1 MFSRLST
8 TRRYALSL
16 CFIWVLLIAV
26 SLAWFYVQH
35 RNNLDEVA
43 KAQAR
48 IAFEKDLLYRKWA
61 SQHGGVYVPVTP
73 HTQPNPYLAHI
84 PERDITTPS
93 GKQLT
98 LINPAYMTRQVF
110 ELAETEKQ
118 IARGHITSLNPIRG
132 ENAPDA
138 WERKALEAF
147 ENGAQEVSEVVT
159 LDGRRFI
166 RFMRPFKVEISCLKC
181 HAAQGY
187 KKGDIRGGISVT
199 VPLTLFSA
207 GSNQVLASTA
217 ATLLLIGSAGLCLI
231 LLGARKISQSSRRLE
246 ETNAELLNEV
256 TEREI
261 AQEQLREQATLL
273 EEEVAERQAAQEE
286 AVANQ
291 RTLQLIMDSTH
302 AAIYGIDTAGRCIF
316 ANRTCLKLTGY
327 DNLDD
332 LLGKNMHDIIHHT
345 QPNGLPAPV
354 AQCNIFRAFNEGAG
368 CTVRDEVF
376 WRKDGTSFP
385 VEYSSY
391 PIVNDGVIEGA
402 VVSFVDL
409 TERIA
414 LEAQLRQAQKMEAV
428 GQLAG
433 GVAHDFNNV
442 LQVISGYGSIL
453 KLDERLD
460 ERQKQEVD
468 QILLAAER
476 AAQLT
481 RGLLAFSRKQ
491 VITLAPVN
499 LNDVV
504 ESVRKFLV
512 RIIGEDIQ
520 LKTTP
525 STASLYIM
533 ADLGQMEQ
541 VLINLATNARD
552 AMSKGG
558 VLAIETGSQ
567 EVESPLDQESGEHKQ
582 GHYAVLTVS
591 DTGCGMDTETCKRIF
606 EPFYTTK
613 EVSKGTGLGLAI
625 VYGIVKQHNGF
636 INVYSEPD
644 HGTTFRIYLPIY
656 HSDAVRGHDDGRQA
670 APPQGGSE
678 TILVAEDD
686 EGVRNLV
693 VSVLTRFGYRVIQAV
708 DGQDAVEKYLAHRDE
723 IDMILMDLIM
733 PRKNGKEA
741 YDEIAEQA
749 PGTKVLF
756 ASGYTAD
763 FIQKR
768 GVPEEGID
776 LIMKPIQPMELLQR
790 VREVLDA

>member
-1 MFSRLST
+1 MFSRLFT

-35 RNNLDEVA
+35 KNNLDEVA

-73 HTQPNPYLAHI
+73 QTQPNPYLAHI
-84 PERDITTPS
+84 PDRDITTPS
-93 GKQLT
+93 GKNLT

-118 IARGHITSLNPIRG
+118 MARGHITSLNPIRG
-132 ENAPDA
+132 ENAPDP
-138 WERKALEAF
+138 WERKALESF
-147 ENGAQEVSEVVT
+147 EKGAKEASEVVT
-159 LDGRRFI
+159 VGDHQFMRL
-166 RFMRPFKVEISCLKC
+166 MRPFKVENSCLKC

-199 VPLTLFSA
+199 VPLAVFSV
-207 GSNQVLASTA
+207 GSDRVLASTT
-217 ATLLLIGSAGLCLI
+217 ATLLVIGMAGVCLI
-231 LLGARKISQSSRRLE
+231 LVGARKLSESSTRLE
-246 ETNAELLNEV
+246 EKNAELLNEV

-261 AQEQLREQATLL
+261 AQEQLREQAVLL

-291 RTLQLIMDSTH
+291 RRLQLIMDSTH
-302 AAIYGIDTAGRCIF
+302 AAIYGIDTSGRCTF
-316 ANRTCLKLTGY
+316 ANRTCLELTGY
-327 DNLDD
+327 DNLDE

-345 QPNGLPAPV
+345 LPSGLPAPV
-354 AQCNIFRAFNEGAG
+354 AHCSIFRAFTEGGG

-376 WRKDGTSFP
+376 WHKDGTSFP

-468 QILLAAER
+468 QILSAAER

-525 STASLYIM
+525 STGTLYIM
-533 ADLGQMEQ
+533 ADLGQLEQ

-552 AMSKGG
+552 AMPKGG

-567 EVESPLDQESGEHKQ
+567 EVESPLDQESGEHKP
-582 GHYAVLTVS
+582 GHYAVLTVA
-591 DTGCGMDTETCKRIF
+591 DTGCGMDTETCKKIF

-613 EVSKGTGLGLAI
+613 EVSKGTGLGMAI

-636 INVYSEPD
+636 INVYSEPGQ
-644 HGTTFRIYLPIY
+644 GTTFRIYLPIY
-656 HSDAVRGHDDGRQA
+656 HSDGVRDHRDGKPA

-686 EGVRNLV
+686 EGVRDLV
-693 VSVLTRFGYRVIQAV
+693 LSVLTRFGYRVIQAV
-708 DGQDAVEKYLAHRDE
+708 DGQDAVEKYLAHRDD

-741 YDEIAEQA
+741 YDEIAAQA
-749 PGTKVLF
+749 PEAKVLF

-776 LIMKPIQPMELLQR
+776 LIMKPIQPIELLR
-790 VREVLDA
+790 SVREILDA

>member
-1 MFSRLST
+1 MFSRLFT
-8 TRRYALSL
+8 TRRYALTI
-16 CFIWVLLIAV
+16 CFIWVLLIAI
-26 SLAWFYVQH
+26 SLVWFFVQH
-35 RNNLDEVA
+35 RNNLNELA

-48 IAFEKDLLYRKWA
+48 IAFEKDLLYREWA
-61 SQHGGVYVPVTP
+61 SQHGGVYAPVTP
-73 HTQPNPYLAHI
+73 KTQPNPYLAHI
-84 PERDITTPS
+84 PERDLKTPS
-93 GKQLT
+93 GRELT

-110 ELAETEKQ
+110 ELAQTEKQ
-118 IARGHITSLNPIRG
+118 IATGHITSLNPIRG
-132 ENAPDA
+132 ENGPDP

-147 ENGAQEVSEVVT
+147 EKGVQEVSEVVT
-159 LDGRRFI
+159 VDGRRFV
-166 RFMRPFKVEISCLKC
+166 RLMRPFKVETTCLKC

-199 VPLTLFSA
+199 VPLAVFSA
-207 GSNQVLASTA
+207 GSSRELASTA
-217 ATLLLIGSAGLCLI
+217 AALLLIGIVGVILI
-231 LLGARKISQSSRRLE
+231 LAGARKLSESSRRLE
-246 ETNAELLNEV
+246 ETNAELVNEV

-261 AQEQLREQATLL
+261 AQEQLREHAVLL

-291 RTLQLIMDSTH
+291 RRLELIMDSTH
-302 AAIYGIDTAGRCIF
+302 AAMYGIDTSGRCIF
-316 ANRTCLKLTGY
+316 ANRTCLELTGY
-327 DNLDD
+327 QSQDE

-345 QPNGLPAPV
+345 LPNGIPAPV
-354 AQCNIFRAFNEGAG
+354 PHCNIFRAFSEGKG

-391 PIVNDGVIEGA
+391 PIMNHGVIEGA

-414 LEAQLRQAQKMEAV
+414 LETQLRQAQKMEAV

-460 ERQKQEVD
+460 ERHKQEID
-468 QILLAAER
+468 QILSAAER

-520 LKTTP
+520 LQTTP
-525 STASLYIM
+525 SAGTLYIM

-552 AMSKGG
+552 AMPRGG

-567 EVESPLDQESGEHKQ
+567 EVESPLDQESGEHKPGQ
-582 GHYAVLTVS
+582 YAVLTVA
-591 DTGCGMDTETCKRIF
+591 DTGCGMDAETSKRIF

-613 EVSKGTGLGLAI
+613 EVSKGTGLGMAI

-636 INVYSEPD
+636 INVYSEQG

-656 HSDAVRGHDDGRQA
+656 RSDLVRDRDDGKEA
-670 APPQGGSE
+670 VPPRGGSE
-678 TILVAEDD
+678 TILLAEDD
-686 EGVRNLV
+686 DGVRNLIL
-693 VSVLTRFGYRVIQAV
+693 SVLTRFGYRVIQAV

-741 YDEIAEQA
+741 YDEIAGVN
-749 PGTKVLF
+749 PGAKVLY

-768 GVPEEGID
+768 GVTEEGID
-776 LIMKPIQPMELLQR
+776 LIMKPIQPMELLR
-790 VREVLDA
+790 TVREMLDA

>member
-1 MFSRLST
+1 MFSRLFT

-26 SLAWFYVQH
+26 SLVWFYVQH
-35 RNNLDEVA
+35 KNNLDEIA

-48 IAFEKDLLYRKWA
+48 IAFEKDLLYRQWA
-61 SQHGGVYVPVTP
+61 SQHGGVYAPVTP
-73 HTQPNPYLAHI
+73 KTQPNPYLAHI

-93 GKQLT
+93 GKELT

-118 IARGHITSLNPIRG
+118 VAKGHITSLNPIRR
-132 ENAPDA
+132 ENAPDP
-138 WERKALEAF
+138 WERKALQAF
-147 ENGAQEVSEVVT
+147 EKGAKEVSEVVT
-159 LDGRRFI
+159 VGGRPVMRL
-166 RFMRPFKVEISCLKC
+166 MRPFTVETSCLKC

-187 KKGDIRGGISVT
+187 KTGDIRGGISVT
-199 VPLTLFSA
+199 VPLAVFSA
-207 GSNQVLASTA
+207 GSNRILASTA
-217 ATLLLIGSAGLCLI
+217 AALVLIGIIGVSLI
-231 LLGARKISQSSRRLE
+231 LVGAGRISESSRRLE
-246 ETNAELLNEV
+246 EKNAELLNEV
-256 TEREI
+256 SEREI
-261 AQEQLREQATLL
+261 AQEQLREQALLL
-273 EEEVAERQAAQEE
+273 EEEMAERQAAKEG

-291 RTLQLIMDSTH
+291 RQLQLIMDSTH
-302 AAIYGIDTAGRCIF
+302 AAIYGIDTSGKCTF
-316 ANRTCLKLTGY
+316 ANRTCLELTGY
-327 DNLDD
+327 DHLDE

-345 QPNGLPAPV
+345 LPSGVPAQV
-354 AQCNIFRAFNEGAG
+354 AQCNIVRAFSEGKG

-376 WRKDGTSFP
+376 WRKDGTCFP

-391 PIVNDGVIEGA
+391 PIVNNGIIEGA
-402 VVSFVDL
+402 VVSFVDQ
-409 TERIA
+409 TERSV

-460 ERQKQEVD
+460 ELQKQEVD
-468 QILLAAER
+468 QILSAAER

-512 RIIGEDIQ
+512 RIIGEDIH
-520 LKTTP
+520 LRTTP
-525 STASLYIM
+525 CPGNLYIM
-533 ADLGQMEQ
+533 ADLGQLEQ

-552 AMSKGG
+552 AMPRGG
-558 VLAIETGSQ
+558 VLAIETGNH
-567 EVESPLDQESGEHKQ
+567 EVESPLDHESGETKP
-582 GHYAVLTVS
+582 GHYAVLTVA
-591 DTGCGMDTETCKRIF
+591 DTGCGMDADTSKRIF

-613 EVSKGTGLGLAI
+613 DVSKGTGLGMAI
-625 VYGIVKQHNGF
+625 VYGIVQQHNGF
-636 INVYSEPD
+636 INVYSEPG

-656 HSDAVRGHDDGRQA
+656 HSDRIRDHDNDKQTEPPRGGD
-670 APPQGGSE
+670 E
-678 TILVAEDD
+678 TILLAEDD
-686 EGVRNLV
+686 EAVRNLV
-693 VSVLTRFGYRVIQAV
+693 LSVLTRFGYRVIQAV
-708 DGQDAVEKYLAHRDE
+708 DGQDAVEKYVAHQNE

-741 YDEIAEQA
+741 YDEIAGVNPA
-749 PGTKVLF
+749 AKVLY

-763 FIQKR
+763 FIKKR
-768 GVPEEGID
+768 GVPEEGIE
-776 LIMKPIQPMELLQR
+776 LIMKPIQPMQLLR
-790 VREVLDA
+790 TVREVLDA

>member
-1 MFSRLST
+1 MFSRLFT
-8 TRRYALSL
+8 TRRYVLSL
-16 CFIWVLLIAV
+16 CFTWVLLIAV
-26 SLAWFYVQH
+26 SLTWFYVQY
-35 RNNLDEVA
+35 RNNLNEIA

-73 HTQPNPYLAHI
+73 RTQPNPYLAHI
-84 PERDITTPS
+84 PERDIKSPS
-93 GKQLT
+93 GKDLT

-110 ELAETEKQ
+110 ELAQTEKQ
-118 IARGHITSLNPIRG
+118 IAKGHITSLNPIRG
-132 ENAPDA
+132 ENAPDP
-138 WERKALEAF
+138 WERKALQAF
-147 ENGAQEVSEVVT
+147 EQGTQEVSEVVT
-159 LDGRRFI
+159 QDGHSYVRL
-166 RFMRPFKVEISCLKC
+166 MRPFKVETSCLKC

-187 KKGDIRGGISVT
+187 QKGDIRGGISVT
-199 VPLTLFSA
+199 VPLTVFSA
-207 GSNQVLASTA
+207 GTDRVLASTA
-217 ATLLLIGSAGLCLI
+217 ATLLLIGAAGIILI
-231 LLGARKISQSSRRLE
+231 LVGARKISQSSTRLE
-246 ETNAELLNEV
+246 QTNAELLSEV
-256 TEREI
+256 SEREI
-261 AQEQLREQATLL
+261 AQEQLREQTVLL
-273 EEEVAERQAAQEE
+273 EEEVAERQALQEE
-286 AVANQ
+286 AVTHQ
-291 RTLQLIMDSTH
+291 RKLQLIMDSTH
-302 AAIYGIDTAGRCIF
+302 AAIYGIDTSGRCTF
-316 ANRTCLKLTGY
+316 ANRTCLELTGY
-327 DNLDD
+327 DSLDD
-332 LLGKNMHDIIHHT
+332 LLGKNMHDMIHHT
-345 QPNGLPAPV
+345 LPSGIPAPV
-354 AQCNIFRAFNEGAG
+354 EHCNIYRAFNEGEG
-368 CTVRDEVF
+368 CTRRDEVF

-391 PIVNDGVIEGA
+391 PIVNNGVIEGA

-460 ERQKQEVD
+460 ERQQQEVD
-468 QILLAAER
+468 QILSAAER

-525 STASLYIM
+525 SAGTLYIM
-533 ADLGQMEQ
+533 ADLGQLEQ

-552 AMSKGG
+552 AMPRGG
-558 VLAIETGSQ
+558 VLAIETGTQ
-567 EVESPLDQESGEHKQ
+567 EVESPLDQESGENRP
-582 GHYAVLTVS
+582 GHYAVLTVA
-591 DTGCGMDTETCKRIF
+591 DTGCGMDGETCKRIF

-613 EVSKGTGLGLAI
+613 EVSKGTGLGMAI

-644 HGTTFRIYLPIY
+644 QGTTFRIYLPLY
-656 HSDAVRGHDDGRQA
+656 HSDAVPESDAAKQA
-670 APPQGGSE
+670 APPRGGNE
-678 TILVAEDD
+678 TILLAEDD
-686 EGVRNLV
+686 DGVRNLV
-693 VSVLTRFGYRVIQAV
+693 LSVLTRFGYRVIQAV

-733 PRKNGKEA
+733 PRKSGKEA
-741 YDEIAEQA
+741 YDEIASQA
-749 PGTKVLF
+749 PGTKVLY

-763 FIQKR
+763 FIKR
-768 GVPEEGID
+768 RGGAEEGID
-776 LIMKPIQPMELLQR
+776 LIMKPIQPIELLR
-790 VREVLDA
+790 TVREVLDA

>member
-1 MFSRLST
+1 MSSRFFT

-35 RNNLDEVA
+35 ENNLNEVA

-48 IAFEKDLLYRKWA
+48 IAFQKDLLYRKWA
-61 SQHGGVYVPVTP
+61 SQHGGVYAPVTP
-73 HTQPNPYLAHI
+73 RTQPNPYLAHI

-93 GKQLT
+93 GKNLT

-110 ELAETEKQ
+110 ELAESEKQ

-132 ENAPDA
+132 ENTPDP
-138 WERKALEAF
+138 WERKALEMF
-147 ENGAQEVSEVVT
+147 EKGAQEVSEMVT
-159 LDGRRFI
+159 IDGRRFV
-166 RFMRPFKVEISCLKC
+166 RLMRPFKVETSCLKC

-199 VPLTLFSA
+199 VPLALFSA
-207 GSNQVLASTA
+207 GSNRVLASTA
-217 ATLLLIGSAGLCLI
+217 ATLLLIGGVGVILI
-231 LLGARKISQSSRRLE
+231 LVGARQLSQSSSRLE

-256 TEREI
+256 AEREI
-261 AQEQLREQATLL
+261 AREQLREQAVLL

-291 RTLQLIMDSTH
+291 RKLQLIMDSTH
-302 AAIYGIDTAGRCIF
+302 AAIYGIDTSGKCIF
-316 ANRTCLKLTGY
+316 ANRTCLELTGY
-327 DNLDD
+327 DRLDE
-332 LLGKNMHDIIHHT
+332 LLGRNMHDLIHHT
-345 QPNGLPAPV
+345 LPNGIPAPV

-368 CTVRDEVF
+368 CTVRNEVF

-391 PIVNDGVIEGA
+391 PITNDGVIEGA

-453 KLDERLD
+453 KMDERLD

-468 QILLAAER
+468 QILSAAER
-476 AAQLT
+476 ATQLT

-491 VITLAPVN
+491 AITLAPVN

-525 STASLYIM
+525 VAGTLYIM
-533 ADLGQMEQ
+533 ADLGQLEQ

-552 AMSKGG
+552 AMPRGG

-567 EVESPLDQESGEHKQ
+567 EVESPLDQESGEHKP
-582 GHYAVLTVS
+582 GHYAVLTIA
-591 DTGCGMDTETCKRIF
+591 DTGCGMDAETCKRIF

-613 EVSKGTGLGLAI
+613 EVSKGTGLGMAI

-636 INVYSEPD
+636 INVYSEPG

-656 HSDAVRGHDDGRQA
+656 HSDRVRDSDDCKQA
-670 APPQGGSE
+670 APPRGGSE
-678 TILVAEDD
+678 TILLAEDD

-693 VSVLTRFGYRVIQAV
+693 LSVLTRFGYRVIQAV

-723 IDMILMDLIM
+723 INMILLDLIM
-733 PRKNGKEA
+733 PRKNGTEA
-741 YDEIAEQA
+741 YDEIARHD
-749 PGTKVLF
+749 PGAKVLY

-763 FIQKR
+763 FIKKR

-776 LIMKPIQPMELLQR
+776 LIMKPIQPMELLR
-790 VREVLDA
+790 AVREILDA